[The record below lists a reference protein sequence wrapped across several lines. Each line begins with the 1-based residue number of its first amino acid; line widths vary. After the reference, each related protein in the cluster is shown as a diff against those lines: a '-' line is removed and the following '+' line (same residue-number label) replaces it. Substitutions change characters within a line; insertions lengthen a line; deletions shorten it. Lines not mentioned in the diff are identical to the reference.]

1 MCVKGKGERWGM
13 VLNSPQRLYRV
24 GFQDFIR

>member
-1 MCVKGKGERWGM
+1 MCVKGKGERWGDGTEQ
-13 VLNSPQRLYRV
+13 PQRLYRV

>member
-1 MCVKGKGERWGM
+1 MCVKGKGGGGGM